1 MIGSRMDIRKAY
13 HDRYEHRL
21 EKGAARMRI
30 EDKMSKLMCQTGAC
44 SLVLGILSVIGG
56 LVLGII
62 GIVNGARLLRH
73 HSDLM

>member
-1 MIGSRMDIRKAY
+1 MHTMHSMVQKNS
-13 HDRYEHRL
+13 RYEDIERSSG
-21 EKGAARMRI
+21 KMRI
-30 EDKMSKLMCQTGAC
+30 EDKLSKLMCQTGAC

>member
-1 MIGSRMDIRKAY
+1 
-13 HDRYEHRL
+13 
-21 EKGAARMRI
+21 MRI

-44 SLVLGILSVIGG
+44 SLVLGILSVISG

-73 HSDLM
+73 HSDLMSKNRFSIEYCYLHRGCQDLAAVV

>member
-1 MIGSRMDIRKAY
+1 
-13 HDRYEHRL
+13 
-21 EKGAARMRI
+21 MRI
-30 EDKMSKLMCQTGAC
+30 EDKISKLMCQTGAC

-56 LVLGII
+56 LVLGIV